1 MSEIKFE
8 VIPHY
13 VDEIIIN
20 NLTKKDVTLINKA
33 VRTAKSNDLTLDYQF
48 DDNGECPIEME
59 FYDGIALATDGC
71 GLYLTYPKLEEIAKS
86 PARQESIQD
95 YTGIYDGTI
104 NQHDVAL
111 RYGVLKFDEK
121 RNKMSISGET
131 YGLEHETIILM
142 SADIYQ
148 DTYNMDNVYDFSL
161 AARLVRDAALRFE
174 KKWNDEMKGNDGY
187 DYIMEMD
194 RFEQEELERLRKI
207 YDEN

>member
-13 VDEIIIN
+13 VDEIIIS

-86 PARQESIQD
+86 PARQESIQE

-111 RYGVLKFDEK
+111 CYGVLKFDK
-121 RNKMSISGET
+121 NRNKMSISGET

-148 DTYNMDNVYDFSL
+148 DIYNMDNVYDFSL